1 MSTSSGPCPVCDVS
15 VTLPEKTEESEII
28 SCNDCKSRLVVE
40 KVENNNV
47 MLAQAPAIEEDW
59 GE

>member
-1 MSTSSGPCPVCDVS
+1 MSNSTCPVCDAPVA
-15 VTLPEKTEESEII
+15 LPEKTEESEII